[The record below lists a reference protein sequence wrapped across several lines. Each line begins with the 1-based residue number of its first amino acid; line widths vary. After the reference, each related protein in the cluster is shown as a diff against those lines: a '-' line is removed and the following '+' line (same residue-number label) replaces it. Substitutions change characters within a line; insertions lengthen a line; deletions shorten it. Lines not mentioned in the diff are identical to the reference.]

1 MPIQT
6 ASQALGNE
14 SSGSP
19 FGFKNRI
26 INGAMVIDQ
35 RNGGAS
41 ATSITGYKFF
51 TDRWQSYGSA
61 GGTFTGQQLTTSSA
75 PGFSHYL
82 RLTVTS
88 ADASLA
94 SDDFYSLQQRIEGY
108 NVSDFG
114 WGTSNAKPIT
124 LSFWV
129 RSSLTGQ
136 FGGSLMSG
144 YGLPFTYTINQANT
158 WEYKTLTFSP
168 LTSSNWIS
176 SRFTND
182 EGAILWFDLGFGSGY
197 RGTSGVLGAGAYGA
211 TGDTNWI
218 STNGATFDITGVQLE
233 KNIQA
238 TNFDWRPYGTELS
251 LCQRYYFQNEYTV
264 TYDVVLTSCFIG
276 GTAEM
281 RGTFQFPTTMR
292 VNPTMSNNGVG
303 NFRLND
309 SRGNDQVCNGIF
321 LDGISKNFAH
331 MRFTKATGNLTI
343 GNCGYIN
350 TEVANDAYVY
360 FNAEL

>member
-1 MPIQT
+1 MPIQSV
-6 ASQALGNE
+6 SQALGNE
-14 SSGSP
+14 SGGSP

-35 RNGGAS
+35 RNAGAS
-41 ATSITGYKFF
+41 ASSITGYKFF

-158 WEYKTLTFSP
+158 WEYKTLSFSP
-168 LTSSNWIS
+168 LTSPNWIS
-176 SRFTND
+176 SRVTND
-182 EGAILWFDLGFGSGY
+182 EGAILWFDLGFGSNY
-197 RGTSGVLGAGAYGA
+197 RGTSGVLGGGAYGA

-218 STNGATFDITGVQLE
+218 STNGATFDITGIQLE

-238 TNFDWRPYGTELS
+238 TNFDWRPYGTELQ
-251 LCQRYYFQNEYTV
+251 LCQRYYETMGIG
-264 TYDVVLTSCFIG
+264 CG
-276 GTAEM
+276 GT
-281 RGTFQFPTTMR
+281 
-292 VNPTMSNNGVG
+292 
-303 NFRLND
+303 
-309 SRGNDQVCNGIF
+309 SRGNTFCSATRYAVPKRATPTIAVLKTSLLFSNGSGTATTLNSATLGGAAAQSENGVCQDIYGTFTTSPSNGMA
-321 LDGISKNFAH
+321 LVLLTDNAASIS
-331 MRFTKATGNLTI
+331 
-343 GNCGYIN
+343 
-350 TEVANDAYVY
+350 
-360 FNAEL
+360 AEL

>member
-14 SSGSP
+14 SGGSP
-19 FGFKNRI
+19 FGFKNRL

-35 RNGGAS
+35 RNVGTS

-61 GGTFTGQQLTTSSA
+61 GGTFTGRQLTTSSA

-168 LTSSNWIS
+168 LTSSDWIS
-176 SRFTND
+176 SRVTND
-182 EGAILWFDLGFGSGY
+182 EGAILWFDLGFGSNY
-197 RGTSGVLGAGAYGA
+197 RGTSGVLGGGAYGA

-238 TNFDWRPYGTELS
+238 TNFDYRPYTTELQ
-251 LCQRYYFQNEYTV
+251 LCQRYFQKTTGGYGLCQYNSSATTTGYVLAITQLPVTMRATPTV
-264 TYDVVLTSCFIG
+264 TIFEGTTSNKCVSMTNTASFAGTVVTPYGFSGNSPHNVTVNLYGTS
-276 GTAEM
+276 TY
-281 RGTFQFPTTMR
+281 
-292 VNPTMSNNGVG
+292 GVRAD
-303 NFRLND
+303 FEA
-309 SRGNDQVCNGIF
+309 S
-321 LDGISKNFAH
+321 
-331 MRFTKATGNLTI
+331 
-343 GNCGYIN
+343 
-350 TEVANDAYVY
+350 
-360 FNAEL
+360 AEL